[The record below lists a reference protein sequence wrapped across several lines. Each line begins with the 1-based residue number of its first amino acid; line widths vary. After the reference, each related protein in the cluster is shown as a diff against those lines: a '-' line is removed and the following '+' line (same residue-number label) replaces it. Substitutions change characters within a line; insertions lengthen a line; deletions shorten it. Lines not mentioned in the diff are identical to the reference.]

1 MSVIFSYLIQN
12 PNFTTPALRTLT
24 VNATVDGKQT
34 GEYKEVVIWDSVYK
48 RNPLLYLPLRDGK
61 TRTETVVAS
70 ALDGRKAIMLYD
82 FKSQPYAAVRA
93 ANITADLVLNIDLND
108 GTSGGVEMGDPAS
121 ASALVRVDKLPA
133 ERELVAIEKTS
144 TGLWRVAGNQVLQA
158 GELSMQ
164 VTGGQVFAV
173 GLDDFGSA
181 FQEGLTVVEGMRIR
195 PSSMQGWLYIVT
207 QDGTLPAAEPVW
219 WAEEGENPP
228 RLVGTA
234 RLQAVRYYQP
244 IAHGPIHYELI

>member
-108 GTSGGVEMGDPAS
+108 GTGGGGPPGDQATTDAVVRVNKQPAS
-121 ASALVRVDKLPA
+121 
-133 ERELVAIEKTS
+133 REIVAIERTS
-144 TGLWRVAGNQVLQA
+144 TGQWRLAGNKILQA
-158 GELSMQ
+158 GVLEVQ

-173 GLDDFGSA
+173 GLDDYGVA
-181 FQEGLTVVEGMRIR
+181 FQSGLSIELGQTVR
-195 PSSMQGWLYIVT
+195 PSNFQGWLYRCTEVGI
-207 QDGTLPAAEPVW
+207 LPVVEPDW
-219 WAEEGENPP
+219 WVEEGENPP